1 MMYCKWKSIKIKY
14 NKIIDSGYRGEWFVP
29 LTNHNTVPVV
39 LLKESYAGEQSVFDE
54 AIIYPYEKAM
64 SQCILVEV
72 PKVKTAEI
80 SYEALMQFESE
91 RGTGMLGSSGK

>member
-1 MMYCKWKSIKIKY
+1 
-14 NKIIDSGYRGEWFVP
+14 
-29 LTNHNTVPVV
+29 
-39 LLKESYAGEQSVFDE
+39 
-54 AIIYPYEKAM
+54 M

>member
-29 LTNHNTVPVV
+29 LTNHNPVPVV
-39 LLKESYAGEQSVFDE
+39 ILKEGYEGDQETFKD
-54 AIIYPYEKAM
+54 AIIYPYEKGM

-72 PKVKTAEI
+72 PKLRTEEI
-80 SYEALMQFESE
+80 SYEELLKFESE